1 MYSPPLPRELYDA
14 TALKP
19 FNARLFCY
27 TVDTKWLSLFRYS
40 PHGVCSV
47 TLSRERWGA
56 VKVEQL
62 KWVPGIRVHSDS
74 HEKTLILSRALLM
87 TDTKA
92 LPFTVAL
99 FSSSATSSVS
109 LTIKDMANDPD

>member
-1 MYSPPLPRELYDA
+1 
-14 TALKP
+14 
-19 FNARLFCY
+19 
-27 TVDTKWLSLFRYS
+27 
-40 PHGVCSV
+40 
-47 TLSRERWGA
+47 
-56 VKVEQL
+56 
-62 KWVPGIRVHSDS
+62 
-74 HEKTLILSRALLM
+74 M

>member
-40 PHGVCSV
+40 PRRVCSV
-47 TLSRERWGA
+47 TLSRERWGRS
-56 VKVEQL
+56 E
-62 KWVPGIRVHSDS
+62 
-74 HEKTLILSRALLM
+74 SRAIEVG
-87 TDTKA
+87 TWN
-92 LPFTVAL
+92 
-99 FSSSATSSVS
+99 TS
-109 LTIKDMANDPD
+109 TQ